1 MDNMDGI
8 NRFELASMALRL
20 VMLGAFSYYSLKFMM
35 NAMDP
40 TKKQKKDAQKR
51 AQVLFDRLNL
61 SNVQQLKLNEYELVV
76 ASQLIDPQS
85 IDISWHNIGGLDSVI
100 NDIKSEVILP
110 MRMPHIF
117 QSSRSHRP
125 PTGVLLHGP
134 PGCGKTML
142 AKATARE
149 AGARFINLEVAM
161 LTDKWYGES
170 QKLAK
175 AVFTLAKKIQPCI
188 IFIDEIDSFLRS
200 RDSHDHEA
208 TAMVK
213 AQFMTLWDGLETD
226 ADCQV
231 IIMGATNRPRDVD
244 RAILRRMPAM
254 YSIGLPNALKRKE
267 ILVAM
272 VEPGSLDRDVNLEK
286 VAELT
291 EDFSGSDLRE
301 MYRAAAMIRVKEYA
315 HDHPELFDFINNPSA
330 SASTTSSNENYS
342 LINDGSNGD
351 SNGDSNSSNLRS
363 IRMNDFVK
371 VINKMIESRG
381 LLGIG
386 NGQSVIGID

>member
-1 MDNMDGI
+1 MDEMT
-8 NRFELASMALRL
+8 RLSRLEVASLITRL
-20 VMLGAFSYYSLKFMM
+20 VMLGAFSYFSLKFMM
-35 NAMDP
+35 NALDP

-51 AQVLFDRLNL
+51 AQILFDRLNL
-61 SNVQQLKLNEYELVV
+61 SNFKAKLNEYELVV

-85 IDISWHNIGGLDSVI
+85 IDISWNSIGGLDNI
-100 NDIKSEVILP
+100 IDDIKSEVILP
-110 MRMPHIF
+110 MRMPYIF
-117 QSSRSHRP
+117 ANSPNHKP

-226 ADCQV
+226 NDCQV

-254 YSIGLPNALKRKE
+254 YSIGLPNANKRKE
-267 ILVAM
+267 ILSAM
-272 VEPGSLDRDVNLEK
+272 IEPGFLHESVELDRI
-286 VAELT
+286 AELT

-301 MYRAAAMIRVKEYA
+301 LYRAAAMIRVKEYA
-315 HDHPELFDFINNPSA
+315 KYHPELFGFMKDA
-330 SASTTSSNENYS
+330 SSSSSTTSSTENYS
-342 LINDGSNGD
+342 LINGGNGGSDN
-351 SNGDSNSSNLRS
+351 NQLRQ
-363 IRMNDFVK
+363 IRMDDFVS
-371 VINKMIESRG
+371 VIHKMVESRRQ
-381 LLGIG
+381 LGMG
-386 NGQSVIGID
+386 TGHAVIGID

>member
-1 MDNMDGI
+1 MNSVSRTEI
-8 NRFELASMALRL
+8 ASLIARL
-20 VMLGAFSYYSLKFMM
+20 FVLGAFSYFSLKYMM
-35 NAMDP
+35 NALDP
-40 TKKQKKDAQKR
+40 TKKQKKDAQLR
-51 AQVLFDRLNL
+51 AQVLFERLNL
-61 SNVQQLKLNEYELVV
+61 SNINAKLNEYELVV

-85 IDISWHNIGGLDSVI
+85 IDISWNNIGGLDNVI
-100 NDIKSEVILP
+100 DDIKSEVILP
-110 MRMPHIF
+110 MRVPSIF
-117 QSSRSHRP
+117 SNTPNHKP

-175 AVFTLAKKIQPCI
+175 AVFTLAKKLQPCI

-226 ADCQV
+226 TDCQV

-254 YSIGLPNALKRKE
+254 YSIGLPNSNKRKE
-267 ILVAM
+267 ILGAM
-272 VEPGSLDRDVNLEK
+272 VDSSILDVNVDLDQIS
-286 VAELT
+286 ELT
-291 EDFSGSDLRE
+291 EGFSGSDLRE
-301 MYRAAAMIRVKEYA
+301 MYRAASNVRVKEYA
-315 HDHPELFDFINNPSA
+315 RYHPELFGLAINA
-330 SASTTSSNENYS
+330 SSSSSTTSSTENYS
-342 LINDGSNGD
+342 VINGSNG
-351 SNGDSNSSNLRS
+351 NSDQLRQM
-363 IRMNDFVK
+363 RMEDFVG
-371 VINKMIESRG
+371 VIHKMVESRHLVG
-381 LLGIG
+381 MGTG
-386 NGQSVIGID
+386 HSVIGID

>member
-1 MDNMDGI
+1 MEDI
-8 NRFELASMALRL
+8 NGLSRVELITLISRMIL
-20 VMLGAFSYYSLKFMM
+20 VGAFSYYSLKFMM
-35 NAMDP
+35 NTLDP
-40 TKKQKKDAQKR
+40 TKKQKKEAQKK
-51 AQVLFDRLNL
+51 AQSIFQRLNIT
-61 SNVQQLKLNEYELVV
+61 NIKTKLNEYELVV

-85 IDISWHNIGGLDSVI
+85 IDITWNNIGGLDNI
-100 NDIKSEVILP
+100 IDDIKSEVILP
-110 MRMPHIF
+110 MKMPYIF
-117 QSSRSHRP
+117 TNTPCHRP

-142 AKATARE
+142 AKATARG

-175 AVFTLAKKIQPCI
+175 AVFTLAKKLQPCI

-226 ADCQV
+226 TDCQV

-254 YSIGLPNALKRKE
+254 YSIGLPNANKRKD
-267 ILVAM
+267 ILNAM
-272 VEPGSLDRDVNLEK
+272 VEPEILHSNVDLDRI
-286 VAELT
+286 AELT

-301 MYRAAAMIRVKEYA
+301 LYRAASMIRVKEYA
-315 HDHPELFDFINNPSA
+315 RYHPELFGYPQNPSA
-330 SASTTSSNENYS
+330 SSSTTSSSETYS
-342 LINDGSNGD
+342 LINGGNGD
-351 SNGDSNSSNLRS
+351 NNQLRQ
-363 IRMNDFVK
+363 IKMDDFVS
-371 VINKMIESRG
+371 VIHKMTDSRRQ
-381 LLGIG
+381 LGTG
-386 NGQSVIGID
+386 SGHSVIGID

>member
-1 MDNMDGI
+1 MDDI
-8 NRFELASMALRL
+8 NGLSRAEMASLLARL
-20 VMLGAFSYYSLKFMM
+20 LMLGAFSYYSLKYMM
-35 NAMDP
+35 SALDP
-40 TKKQKKDAQKR
+40 TKKQKKEAQKR
-51 AQVLFDRLNL
+51 AQILIDRLNL
-61 SNVQQLKLNEYELVV
+61 RDLKVKLNEYELVV

-85 IDISWHNIGGLDSVI
+85 IEISWGNIGGLDSVI
-100 NDIKSEVILP
+100 DDIKSEVILP
-110 MRMPHIF
+110 IRMPDIF
-117 QSSRSHRP
+117 SSSPNHKP

-149 AGARFINLEVAM
+149 ACARFINLEVAM

-208 TAMVK
+208 TAMLK

-226 ADCQV
+226 TDCQV

-267 ILVAM
+267 ILKAM
-272 VEPGSLDRDVNLEK
+272 IEPGVLDPGVDLDR

-301 MYRAAAMIRVKEYA
+301 LYRAADMVRVREYA
-315 HDHPELFDFINNPSA
+315 RYHPEVFAFMHNNS
-330 SASTTSSNENYS
+330 SSSSTSSSTENYS
-342 LINDGSNGD
+342 LLNGGNGNGD
-351 SNGDSNSSNLRS
+351 GNQLRQL
-363 IRMNDFVK
+363 RMEDFVS
-371 VINKMIESRG
+371 VIHKMLESRR
-381 LLGIG
+381 LLGSG
-386 NGQSVIGID
+386 TGHSVIGID

>member
-1 MDNMDGI
+1 MDLSSNVNKLEVMTV
-8 NRFELASMALRL
+8 LARL
-20 VMLGAFSYYSLKFMM
+20 LLVGTFSYFSLKYMIDI
-35 NAMDP
+35 MDP
-40 TKKQKKDAQKR
+40 TKKQKKEAQKR
-51 AQVLFDRLNL
+51 AHAIFDRLNI
-61 SNVQQLKLNEYELVV
+61 SNLREKLNEYELTI
-76 ASQLIDPQS
+76 ASLLIDPQS
-85 IDISWHNIGGLDSVI
+85 MDVSWKNIGGLDSVI
-100 NDIKSEVILP
+100 DDIKSEVILP
-110 MRMPHIF
+110 MRMPNIF
-117 QSSRSHRP
+117 SGSPIHRP

-200 RDSHDHEA
+200 RNSHDHEA

-226 ADCQV
+226 TDCQV
-231 IIMGATNRPRDVD
+231 IILGATNRPRDVD

-254 YSIGLPNALKRKE
+254 YSIGLPNANMRKD
-267 ILVAM
+267 ILNAM
-272 VEPGSLDRDVNLEK
+272 IEPGVLHPSVDLDR

-301 MYRAAAMIRVKEYA
+301 MYRATAMIRVKEYA
-315 HDHPELFDFINNPSA
+315 RYHPELFDLIHHGSAPS
-330 SASTTSSNENYS
+330 STTSSSENYS
-342 LINDGSNGD
+342 LINGGSGVND
-351 SNGDSNSSNLRS
+351 SNQLRQ
-363 IRMNDFVK
+363 IKMEDFVG
-371 VINKMIESRG
+371 VIHKMVTSRR
-381 LLGIG
+381 LLGTG
-386 NGQSVIGID
+386 SGTSVIGID

>member
-1 MDNMDGI
+1 MNDLN
-8 NRFELASMALRL
+8 NLSRLEVLSLLARL
-20 VMLGAFSYYSLKFMM
+20 CMLGAFSYYSIKYLAYFV
-35 NAMDP
+35 DP
-40 TKKQKKDAQKR
+40 TRAQKKDAQLR
-51 AQVLFDRLNL
+51 AKLLFDKLNI
-61 SNVQQLKLNEYELVV
+61 SNTHLKLNEYELVV
-76 ASQLIDPQS
+76 ASQLIDPKS
-85 IDISWHNIGGLDSVI
+85 IEVTWRDIGGLDSII

-110 MRMPHIF
+110 MRMPGLF
-117 QSSRSHRP
+117 QDSRNHRP

-149 AGARFINLEVAM
+149 ADARFINLEVAM

-226 ADCQV
+226 TESQV
-231 IIMGATNRPRDVD
+231 IVMGATNRPRDVD

-254 YSIGLPNALKRKE
+254 YSISLPDAAKRKE
-267 ILVAM
+267 ILGAM
-272 VEPGSLDRDVNLEK
+272 IEPDSLDSSVTLKRL
-286 VAELT
+286 AELT
-291 EDFSGSDLRE
+291 EEFSGSDLRE
-301 MYRAAAMIRVKEYA
+301 LYRAADMIRVKEFVN
-315 HDHPELFDFINNPSA
+315 DNPTLFD
-330 SASTTSSNENYS
+330 
-342 LINDGSNGD
+342 
-351 SNGDSNSSNLRS
+351 SNLASLSGQRPPVATS
-363 IRMNDFVK
+363 RLRKITMDDFVSI
-371 VINKMIESRG
+371 INKMVESRG
-381 LLGIG
+381 LLGM
-386 NGQSVIGID
+386 VCVH

>member
-1 MDNMDGI
+1 MSEFGEFSRYDVA
-8 NRFELASMALRL
+8 LAAARL
-20 VMLGAFSYYSLKFMM
+20 CFLGALSYYSLKLI
-35 NAMDP
+35 NQTLDP
-40 TKKQKKDAQKR
+40 TRKQKKEAQQR
-51 AQVLFDRLNL
+51 ARALFDRLG
-61 SNVQQLKLNEYELVV
+61 LKDVETQLNEYELVV
-76 ASQLIDPQS
+76 ATQLINPQS
-85 IDISWHNIGGLDSVI
+85 INISWNHIGGLDNVI

-110 MRMPHIF
+110 IKLPNMFAGLTNHK
-117 QSSRSHRP
+117 P

-175 AVFTLAKKIQPCI
+175 AVFTFAKKVQPCI

-226 ADCQV
+226 NDCQV

-254 YSIGLPNALKRKE
+254 YSIGLPNANMRKE
-267 ILVAM
+267 ILNAM
-272 VEPGSLDRDVNLEK
+272 VDRHYLDKTVDIDK
-286 VAELT
+286 IAEMT
-291 EDFSGSDLRE
+291 EEFSGSDLRE

-315 HDHPELFDFINNPSA
+315 RYHPELFDFLNPA
-330 SASTTSSNENYS
+330 SSPTSTTSSSENYS
-342 LINDGSNGD
+342 LVNAGGSNGSD
-351 SNGDSNSSNLRS
+351 QLRP
-363 IRMNDFVK
+363 IKMEDFVS
-371 VINKMIESRG
+371 VIHKMVDSKG
-381 LLGIG
+381 QLGMG
-386 NGQSVIGID
+386 TGHSVIGID

>member
-1 MDNMDGI
+1 MDSEMNGLSRAEI
-8 NRFELASMALRL
+8 TSLIARL
-20 VMLGAFSYYSLKFMM
+20 ILLGTFSYFSLKYMM
-35 NAMDP
+35 NALDP
-40 TKKQKKDAQKR
+40 TKKQKKEAQQR
-51 AQVLFDRLNL
+51 AQVLFEKLNIKT
-61 SNVQQLKLNEYELVV
+61 KLNEYELVV

-85 IDISWHNIGGLDSVI
+85 ISISWNNIGGLDNI
-100 NDIKSEVILP
+100 IDDLKGEVILP
-110 MRMPHIF
+110 MRMPYIF
-117 QSSRSHRP
+117 ANSPNHKP

-200 RDSHDHEA
+200 RDTHDHEA

-226 ADCQV
+226 PDCQV

-244 RAILRRMPAM
+244 LAIQRRMPAQ
-254 YSIGLPNALKRKE
+254 YYVGLPNTSKRKE
-267 ILVAM
+267 ILMAM
-272 VEPGSLDRDVNLEK
+272 IDPSFLHPSVDLDR

-301 MYRAAAMIRVKEYA
+301 LYRATDMIRVKEFARY
-315 HDHPELFDFINNPSA
+315 HPELFGFINN
-330 SASTTSSNENYS
+330 TSSSSSTSSSTENYS
-342 LINDGSNGD
+342 LINGGNGNGD
-351 SNGDSNSSNLRS
+351 NNPFRQV
-363 IRMNDFVK
+363 RFEDFVN
-371 VINKMIESRG
+371 VINKMVESRR
-381 LLGIG
+381 LLGTG
-386 NGQSVIGID
+386 TGHSVIGID

>member
-1 MDNMDGI
+1 MNDLHDLNKVQV
-8 NRFELASMALRL
+8 LAILARL
-20 VMLGAFSYYSLKFMM
+20 LMVGAFSYYSVKFIA
-35 NAMDP
+35 NTLDP
-40 TKKQKKDAQKR
+40 TKNQKKDAQKR
-51 AQVLFDRLNL
+51 AQMIFEKLNI
-61 SNVQQLKLNEYELVV
+61 SSPSLKLNEYELVV
-76 ASQLIDPQS
+76 ASQLIDPRS
-85 IDISWHNIGGLDSVI
+85 IDVTWRDIGGLDNII

-110 MRMPHIF
+110 MRMPGLLG
-117 QSSRSHRP
+117 SSRNHRP

-213 AQFMTLWDGLETD
+213 AQFMTLWDGLDTD
-226 ADCQV
+226 TDCQV

-254 YSIGLPNALKRKE
+254 YSISLPDTNKRKE
-267 ILVAM
+267 ILAAM
-272 VEPGSLDRDVNLEK
+272 IEPGTVGPSVKLQRL
-286 VAELT
+286 AELT
-291 EDFSGSDLRE
+291 EEFSGSDLRE
-301 MYRAAAMIRVKEYA
+301 MYRAAAMIRVKEYVN
-315 HDHPELFDFINNPSA
+315 DHPGIFDSETITTTTT
-330 SASTTSSNENYS
+330 TTSAGFTSANQ
-342 LINDGSNGD
+342 
-351 SNGDSNSSNLRS
+351 LRPIS
-363 IRMNDFVK
+363 MDDFVS

-381 LLGIG
+381 LLGM
-386 NGQSVIGID
+386 VCVH

>member
-1 MDNMDGI
+1 MADAKMDSY
-8 NRFELASMALRL
+8 FSALAKSEIANATLKL
-20 VMLGAFSYYSLKFMM
+20 LFVSAFSYFSLKFMM
-35 NAMDP
+35 NALDP
-40 TKKQKKDAQKR
+40 TKKQKLEAQKR
-51 AQVLFDRLNL
+51 AQAIFDRLDLTKIKL
-61 SNVQQLKLNEYELVV
+61 SLNEHELVV
-76 ASQLIDPQS
+76 ASQLIDPNS
-85 IDISWHNIGGLDSVI
+85 ISISWNQIGGLDGVI
-100 NDIKSEVILP
+100 DDIKSDIILP
-110 MRMPHIF
+110 LKVPEILAN
-117 QSSRSHRP
+117 SPNYKP
-125 PTGVLLHGP
+125 PTGVLFHGP

-226 ADCQV
+226 QNCQV
-231 IIMGATNRPRDVD
+231 IIVGATNRPRDVD

-254 YSIGLPNALKRKE
+254 YSIGLPNAHKRKE
-267 ILVAM
+267 ILDAM
-272 VEPGSLDRDVNLEK
+272 LERSILEPQVDLDRI
-286 VAELT
+286 AEIT

-301 MYRAAAMIRVKEYA
+301 MYRAASMIRIKEYSRY
-315 HDHPELFDFINNPSA
+315 HPELFGNIYG
-330 SASTTSSNENYS
+330 TSSPSSTSSSENFS
-342 LINDGSNGD
+342 LLNGTD
-351 SNGDSNSSNLRS
+351 NNKSGLRLVK
-363 IRMNDFVK
+363 MEDFVE
-371 VINKMIESRG
+371 VIFKMVESRRQ
-381 LLGIG
+381 LGMEPHGAHNIP
-386 NGQSVIGID
+386 

>member
-1 MDNMDGI
+1 MDTLGNLNDSQLVKL
-8 NRFELASMALRL
+8 LARL
-20 VMLGAFSYYSLKFMM
+20 LLLGAFSYFSLKYI
-35 NAMDP
+35 ADTLDP
-40 TKKQKKDAQKR
+40 TKRQKKEAQEK
-51 AQVLFDRLNL
+51 AKALFEKLDLTSRT
-61 SNVQQLKLNEYELVV
+61 LKLNQYELVV
-76 ASQLIDPQS
+76 ASQLIDPRS
-85 IDISWHNIGGLDSVI
+85 IDITWGNIGGLDSVI

-110 MRMPHIF
+110 MKMPDLIP
-117 QSSRSHRP
+117 SSRNHRP

-149 AGARFINLEVAM
+149 AGAKFINLEVAM

-226 ADCQV
+226 TDCQV
-231 IIMGATNRPRDVD
+231 IVMGATNRPRDVD

-254 YSIGLPNALKRKE
+254 YSISLPDVHKREE
-267 ILVAM
+267 ILAAM
-272 VEPGSLDRDVNLEK
+272 IEPGTLDPNVDLNK
-286 VAELT
+286 IAKLT

-301 MYRAAAMIRVKEYA
+301 MYRAAAMVRVREFVR
-315 HDHPELFDFINNPSA
+315 DHPNLFESINNPSV
-330 SASTTSSNENYS
+330 SSSTTSSSENYS
-342 LINDGSNGD
+342 IINDGNDNNG
-351 SNGDSNSSNLRS
+351 SSNQLRLIKMS
-363 IRMNDFVK
+363 DFVT

-381 LLGIG
+381 LLGLVCV
-386 NGQSVIGID
+386 N

>member
-1 MDNMDGI
+1 MNDLNDLS
-8 NRFELASMALRL
+8 RVQALSLLARML
-20 VMLGAFSYYSLKFMM
+20 MLGAFSYFSIKYIANTL
-35 NAMDP
+35 DP
-40 TKKQKKDAQKR
+40 TKNQKKDAQKR
-51 AQVLFDRLNL
+51 AQILFDKLNI
-61 SNVQQLKLNEYELVV
+61 SGSSLKLNEYELVV
-76 ASQLIDPQS
+76 ASQLIDPRS
-85 IDISWHNIGGLDSVI
+85 IDITWRDIGGLDSII

-110 MRMPHIF
+110 MRMPGII
-117 QSSRSHRP
+117 QNSRNHRP

-226 ADCQV
+226 TDCQV

-254 YSIGLPNALKRKE
+254 YSIGLPDSNKRKE
-267 ILVAM
+267 ILIAM
-272 VEPGSLDRDVNLEK
+272 IEPGSVDRSVKLDRI
-286 VAELT
+286 AELT

-301 MYRAAAMIRVKEYA
+301 MYRAAAMIRVKEFVNE
-315 HDHPELFDFINNPSA
+315 HPSLFDSSPP
-330 SASTTSSNENYS
+330 TSS
-342 LINDGSNGD
+342 
-351 SNGDSNSSNLRS
+351 SSTPLVTADQLRKIS
-363 IRMNDFVK
+363 MEDFAS

-381 LLGIG
+381 LLGM
-386 NGQSVIGID
+386 VCVH

>member
-1 MDNMDGI
+1 MGGLS
-8 NRFELASMALRL
+8 RAEVVSLVARL
-20 VMLGAFSYYSLKFMM
+20 MMMGAFSYFSLKYML
-35 NAMDP
+35 NILDP
-40 TKKQKKDAQKR
+40 TKKQKREAQKR
-51 AQVLFDRLNL
+51 AQVLMENLNL
-61 SNVQQLKLNEYELVV
+61 NNMNIKLNEYELVV

-85 IDISWHNIGGLDSVI
+85 IEISWKDIGGLDTVI
-100 NDIKSEVILP
+100 DDIKSEVILP
-110 MRMPHIF
+110 IRMPYIF
-117 QSSRSHRP
+117 SSSPNHKP

-142 AKATARE
+142 AKATAKE
-149 AGARFINLEVAM
+149 ACARFINLEVAM

-170 QKLAK
+170 QKLAR

-208 TAMVK
+208 TAMLK

-226 ADCQV
+226 TDCQV

-254 YSIGLPNALKRKE
+254 YSIGLPNTHKRKE
-267 ILVAM
+267 ILKAM
-272 VEPGSLDRDVNLEK
+272 IEPGVLDPNVDLDR

-301 MYRAAAMIRVKEYA
+301 LYRAADMIRVKEFARY
-315 HDHPELFDFINNPSA
+315 HPELFGFIHNNS
-330 SASTTSSNENYS
+330 SSSSTSSLTENYS
-342 LINDGSNGD
+342 LLNGGNGNGDGSQ
-351 SNGDSNSSNLRS
+351 LRLL
-363 IRMNDFVK
+363 RLDDFLS
-371 VINKMIESRG
+371 VIQKMIESRRQ
-381 LLGIG
+381 IG
-386 NGQSVIGID
+386 GGTGHSVIGID

>member
-1 MDNMDGI
+1 MNFS
-8 NRFELASMALRL
+8 NRAEVLSLIARL
-20 VMLGAFSYYSLKFMM
+20 LMLGAFSYYSLKFMM
-35 NAMDP
+35 NTLDP
-40 TKKQKKDAQKR
+40 TKKQKKEAQQR
-51 AQVLFDRLNL
+51 AQLLFERLNI
-61 SNVQQLKLNEYELVV
+61 STIKTKLNEYELVV

-85 IDISWHNIGGLDSVI
+85 IDITWTNIGGLDTVI
-100 NDIKSEVILP
+100 EDIKSEVILP
-110 MRMPHIF
+110 MRMPYIF
-117 QSSRSHRP
+117 HNSPNHKP

-175 AVFTLAKKIQPCI
+175 AVFTLAKKLQPCI

-226 ADCQV
+226 NDCQV

-254 YSIGLPNALKRKE
+254 YSIGLPNANKRKD
-267 ILVAM
+267 ILNAM
-272 VEPGSLDRDVNLEK
+272 VEIGILDQGVDLDR

-315 HDHPELFDFINNPSA
+315 RHHPELFGLTQNPSA
-330 SASTTSSNENYS
+330 SSSTTSSSENYS
-342 LINDGSNGD
+342 LINGGDGD
-351 SNGDSNSSNLRS
+351 SSGNQLRQ
-363 IRMNDFVK
+363 IKMDDFLS
-371 VINKMIESRG
+371 VIKKMVESRRQ
-381 LLGIG
+381 LGIG
-386 NGQSVIGID
+386 SGHSVIGID

>member
-1 MDNMDGI
+1 MDK
-8 NRFELASMALRL
+8 L
-20 VMLGAFSYYSLKFMM
+20 
-35 NAMDP
+35 DP

-51 AQVLFDRLNL
+51 AQVLFERLRIDP
-61 SNVQQLKLNEYELVV
+61 VKATLNEYELVV
-76 ASQLIDPQS
+76 ASHLIDPES
-85 IDISWHNIGGLDSVI
+85 IDISWNNIGGLDSI
-100 NDIKSEVILP
+100 IDDIKTEVILP
-110 MRMPHIF
+110 MRMPNIF
-117 QSSRSHRP
+117 SLNHRP

-200 RDSHDHEA
+200 RNSHDHEA

-226 ADCQV
+226 TDCQV

-254 YSIGLPNALKRKE
+254 YSISSPNASKRKD
-267 ILVAM
+267 ILEAM
-272 VEPGSLDRDVNLEK
+272 IEPNTIDPNVDLDRL
-286 VAELT
+286 AELT

-315 HDHPELFDFINNPSA
+315 RYHPEIFGPVNNA
-330 SASTTSSNENYS
+330 SSSSSTTSSNDNYS
-342 LINDGSNGD
+342 MLNG
-351 SNGDSNSSNLRS
+351 GGNSDNSQLRY
-363 IRMNDFVK
+363 IRMEDFVD
-371 VINKMIESRG
+371 VIHKMVESRRQ
-381 LLGIG
+381 LGMG
-386 NGQSVIGID
+386 TGHSVIGID